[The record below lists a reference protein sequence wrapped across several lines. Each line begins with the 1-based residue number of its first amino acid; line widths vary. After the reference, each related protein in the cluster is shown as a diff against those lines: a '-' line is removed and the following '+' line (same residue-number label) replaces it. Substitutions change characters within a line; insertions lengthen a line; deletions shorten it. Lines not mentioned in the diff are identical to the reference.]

1 MLCYRF
7 KRRKITESKNPKG
20 PKKKTKNRR
29 IYFYQTLQFEKTK
42 LFKEQEAS
50 GLIGS
55 PAKSLSRIPFTGA
68 IY

>member
-1 MLCYRF
+1 MLCYCF

-20 PKKKTKNRR
+20 PKTKNRR
-29 IYFYQTLQFEKTK
+29 IYFYQTLQFEKSK